1 MALFLSRFVNKVT
14 SQERVSRPGS
24 FRAASGPAAI
34 LAFRPQLQPY
44 AENDGQYSME
54 WLSNDAK
61 TLDLFRPEQEE
72 PDALSGAE
80 APWAGI
86 PVRTILPPCLPIA
99 PTGER
104 P

>member
-1 MALFLSRFVNKVT
+1 
-14 SQERVSRPGS
+14 
-24 FRAASGPAAI
+24 
-34 LAFRPQLQPY
+34 
-44 AENDGQYSME
+44 ME